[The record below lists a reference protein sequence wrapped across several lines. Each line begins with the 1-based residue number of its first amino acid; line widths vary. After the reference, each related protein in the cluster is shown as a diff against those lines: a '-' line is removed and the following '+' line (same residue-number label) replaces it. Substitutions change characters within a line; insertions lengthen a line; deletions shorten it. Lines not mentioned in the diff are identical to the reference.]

1 MYHRKLYIEGWE
13 TVNQSW
19 TFVQSNARE
28 RWERWTDS
36 IASSIKSF
44 IGYKSNGKCA
54 EGHFRFHFRSAQFDR
69 KGNRSHRHL
78 GNDVDITRDRTS
90 VHVIVRYSSY
100 PKTWLQ
106 SNISPNPIEYL
117 FKLRIET
124 PTIYL
129 HVSNLHMLVHMRI
142 SFSCRFDCVS
152 TQTGTLW
159 SYRRRRTVMDAMW
172 TW

>member
-1 MYHRKLYIEGWE
+1 MCADGIA
-13 TVNQSW
+13 Q
-19 TFVQSNARE
+19 
-28 RWERWTDS
+28 WTDS

-106 SNISPNPIEYL
+106 SKISPNPIEYL

-129 HVSNLHMLVHMRI
+129 HIRLRKHSNRYALILQEKKNGHGCNVNVVT
-142 SFSCRFDCVS
+142 CG
-152 TQTGTLW
+152 QTGSEDVHNTQ
-159 SYRRRRTVMDAMW
+159 SVEYEHGCNIFYSTGCTIFRPS
-172 TW
+172 